1 MLDSAR
7 YRRRVCGPLGLNRG
21 TWVTRPSRLSP
32 RREELVGPLQHVSG
46 ERAGP
51 LPLRCLSALHCSL
64 KVYLQGWQRAQQTGT
79 RGSPVLRA
87 AEHLPPELRSS
98 QPHLGFSHLNPKN
111 RDPAGP
117 EQLSW
122 GNTNH
127 FQYTFHRKRRS
138 SKANRAPS
146 LGA

>member
-7 YRRRVCGPLGLNRG
+7 YRHRVCGPLGLNRG
-21 TWVTRPSRLSP
+21 TWVTRASQLSP

-51 LPLRCLSALHCSL
+51 LPLRCLSAPHCSL

-87 AEHLPPELRSS
+87 AEHFPPELRSS

-111 RDPAGP
+111 RDPRGQSSSAG
-117 EQLSW
+117 EKQTTSS
-122 GNTNH
+122 
-127 FQYTFHRKRRS
+127 TFHRKRRR